1 MVTIRDVAK
10 RADVSVATVS
20 HVLNKTR
27 FVSEALRKRV
37 EIAMSELDFH
47 PNIVAS
53 GLRTRKTGSI
63 GLIVPDNSNPL
74 FAELAHL
81 IEDVMFG
88 AGYSVVLCNS
98 ANDLARERAHI
109 RTLRSKRVDG
119 LIIIP
124 SINDPEPI
132 NRLVGNDL
140 PVVIMDRAIPGVN
153 TDVVL
158 VDNFMGMQEATQ
170 YLLRIGH
177 RRIGYVDRPVDLPHS
192 RERFLG
198 FQRALK
204 DANIDLPPELIVR
217 GGFRYED
224 GAGAVKKLL
233 RKRPQPTAVVFFNDI
248 SAIGAL
254 RAAVDQKM
262 RVPEDISLIGFD
274 DIPPCAFT
282 IPRLTTIHF
291 PKREMALKAGELL
304 LRRIELG
311 EDHPFETVTLP
322 AHLVIRESTTKPKG

>member
-10 RADVSVATVS
+10 KADVSVATVS

-27 FVSEALRKRV
+27 FVSEVLRNRV
-37 EIAMSELDFH
+37 EKVMAELDFH
-47 PNIVAS
+47 SNIVAS
-53 GLRTRKTGSI
+53 GLRTKKTGSI

-98 ANDLARERAHI
+98 ANDLAREKAHI

-153 TDVVL
+153 TDVIL
-158 VDNFMGMQEATQ
+158 VGDFMGMKEAAQ
-170 YLLRIGH
+170 YLLHLGH

-192 RERFLG
+192 RERFRG
-198 FQRALK
+198 FQDALQ
-204 DANIDLPPELIVR
+204 DANINLPPELIVR

-224 GAGAVKKLL
+224 GAQAVKKLL
-233 RKRPQPTAVVFFNDI
+233 RNRPQPTAVVFFNDI

-254 RAAVDQKM
+254 RAAIDQKM
-262 RVPEDISLIGFD
+262 RVPEDLSLIGFD
-274 DIPPCAFT
+274 DIPYCAFS

-311 EDHPFETVTLP
+311 EEHQFETVTLP
-322 AHLVIRESTTKPKG
+322 AYLVIRESTAKPKG